1 MANPGRK
8 KKNTPDKLSNIDI
21 ALAPTLQAAK
31 SFAESVIE
39 EEQKHKDLQH
49 EQLHKQASAANDYDF
64 HPKPEFNI
72 THETSKEIDGLIG
85 TFAKPAQQ

>member
-1 MANPGRK
+1 MTNEGRK

-39 EEQKHKDLQH
+39 EEQKHKD
-49 EQLHKQASAANDYDF
+49 
-64 HPKPEFNI
+64 
-72 THETSKEIDGLIG
+72 
-85 TFAKPAQQ
+85 